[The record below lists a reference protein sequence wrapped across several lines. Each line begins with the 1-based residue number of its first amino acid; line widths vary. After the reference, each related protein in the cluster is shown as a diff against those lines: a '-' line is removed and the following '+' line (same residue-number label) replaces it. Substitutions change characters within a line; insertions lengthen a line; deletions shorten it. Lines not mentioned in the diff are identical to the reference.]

1 MLDTY
6 FNFSQRGED
15 RSYPRDVFRLRH
27 IGKGGVLREALVRII
42 L

>member
-1 MLDTY
+1 MDTY
-6 FNFSQRGED
+6 FDFSQRGEN